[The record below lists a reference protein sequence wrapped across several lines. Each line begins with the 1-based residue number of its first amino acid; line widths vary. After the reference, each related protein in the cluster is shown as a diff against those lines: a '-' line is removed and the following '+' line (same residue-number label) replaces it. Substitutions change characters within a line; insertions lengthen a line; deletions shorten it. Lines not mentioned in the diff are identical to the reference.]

1 VPIRRVDPVM
11 RDGID
16 VGEHGAKAACKIAL
30 ILARKVKGVVITS
43 LPSSS
48 LAASMLTVQGRR
60 A

>member
-1 VPIRRVDPVM
+1 M